1 MLSTTSVQLD
11 TALTPPRAPRLSW
24 RERLICVAAAI
35 AVIPTSQLL
44 HEVLNHGVIGCIFTG
59 GRFAHVSSGTLSCDY
74 PSLPSNSGRWTGAS
88 GATMD
93 MIYALVSL
101 VIIRVLPN
109 KPSKPCLTFLLSLYA
124 ITEWSRSFGYFMASP
139 LLGWGDFGDPTYG
152 ALAGLPDGAFYGI
165 AAVLTAVGIVAY
177 VAGIALCAA
186 LLVCFTA
193 TKPAVETT
201 AEAETHVIS
210 KWPIS
215 REERSAEGCCTPA
228 WWARRTRL
236 CEMVFLFWVFGPIL
250 SNAVYSAVQGTV
262 IAFLIIGVTGAL
274 SSIVFPLVPWYMTV
288 PPIQKLAARMQRGL
302 KHEQAIPLHTISTA
316 ATAALAAVAL
326 GLFALYCAF
335 TPGVPYG
342 WVDDLNAT
350 TGNATA

>member
-1 MLSTTSVQLD
+1 
-11 TALTPPRAPRLSW
+11 
-24 RERLICVAAAI
+24 
-35 AVIPTSQLL
+35 
-44 HEVLNHGVIGCIFTG
+44 
-59 GRFAHVSSGTLSCDY
+59 
-74 PSLPSNSGRWTGAS
+74 
-88 GATMD
+88 MD

-193 TKPAVETT
+193 TKPAVETP

-210 KWPIS
+210 KWPIG

-236 CEMVFLFWVFGPIL
+236 CEMVFL
-250 SNAVYSAVQGTV
+250 
-262 IAFLIIGVTGAL
+262 
-274 SSIVFPLVPWYMTV
+274 
-288 PPIQKLAARMQRGL
+288 
-302 KHEQAIPLHTISTA
+302 
-316 ATAALAAVAL
+316 L
-326 GLFALYCAF
+326 GLRAHPLQCRLQRCVRHGDAHHRRHRRARPSSSSCRG
-335 TPGVPYG
+335 T
-342 WVDDLNAT
+342 
-350 TGNATA
+350 